1 MAARVFLLSILFTEV
16 LKPVYAAGVKEIGI
30 GLHNKNVSKSEGF
43 NINPTKAS
51 GITLEVQPS
60 GHVILG
66 KKGITLTCIT
76 GSNQNISWLHNG
88 ISAPPCGITRCTLLK
103 NGSLHLHKMVQ
114 KFREKNITTINFRDY
129 YKDEYRCVAHTNF
142 GLLRSSPTFIQIAEF
157 AYIFKESPE
166 NITVQEGEITRLSC
180 LIDSVPFPNITW
192 QHNEKILLPNQNN
205 LDRKSVV

>member
-1 MAARVFLLSILFTEV
+1 MHNDYNYDMNIMNISLNYILFKK
-16 LKPVYAAGVKEIGI
+16 LWKFNIFSIYNFKYILYLGVKEIGI

-43 NINPTKAS
+43 NINLTKAS

-103 NGSLHLHKMVQ
+103 NGSLHLHKV
-114 KFREKNITTINFRDY
+114 
-129 YKDEYRCVAHTNF
+129 
-142 GLLRSSPTFIQIAEF
+142 
-157 AYIFKESPE
+157 
-166 NITVQEGEITRLSC
+166 
-180 LIDSVPFPNITW
+180 
-192 QHNEKILLPNQNN
+192 
-205 LDRKSVV
+205 